1 MTNFLIKLNSLLAA
15 LKKEDIEKYNN
26 YQKEVQNEPWFKKIQ
41 EEYSKIFGSNDR
53 IYIDSEALNSF
64 QLSEVELEPEH
75 EKNLKKLNRFL
86 LITIGAHFNVRD
98 ADSYIEGFAT
108 NGSNKRKKIGT
119 FLTDYLSE
127 RVKKALNYLENDL
140 KDEVPIDGESFTD
153 SRGKPLS
160 DNQKIKK
167 YVEILKKEGMNSV
180 IRELDLNELVEVID
194 INTLFNQRQGKQI
207 LVSKEEVNFSVVISK
222 SPEDV
227 AGMSTDRRWTSCM
240 KLPGYEIKDK
250 NGNKIIDN
258 EGGKRHDALEYDIKY
273 GTLVAYLIKKEDID
287 IKDPIARIAIKPFHN
302 IENEE
307 EYFIAVKPENS
318 IYSDGSLPGKLI
330 EEFRKL
336 VYQFCNKVNKDKFGV
351 FVFKE
356 GLYDDSG
363 SNVIIQ
369 LKDKKLEAKIKSLI
383 DPAIEGVSERR
394 QREVAVAIYKYF
406 MQHKDEKNNI
416 LIKCL
421 ENGNFSSITKFSEQ
435 YIRGN
440 GITNCELDIP
450 LKFEG
455 EYLREVKASKGN
467 FIVDTVEN
475 SEFKG
480 KDIELVVNSYMQNSI
495 FDGGKLKSVAY
506 EPYDIYKTWRKYNN
520 TWKSGYIFSKYFSEY
535 FESVNDPYIFG
546 LLEMRLQEPKQLEE
560 ATKIKVESEIEIL
573 KVLRKVRG

>member
-15 LKKEDIEKYNN
+15 LKKEDIEKYNS
-26 YQKEVQNEPWFKKIQ
+26 YQKEVENEPWFKKIQ

-53 IYIDSEALNSF
+53 IYIDNEALNSF
-64 QLSEVELEPEH
+64 QLSELEPEH

-86 LITIGAHFNVRD
+86 FITTGAKFTVSDGN
-98 ADSYIEGFAT
+98 SYIEGFAT
-108 NGSNKRKKIGT
+108 DGNNKRKKIGT
-119 FLTDYLSE
+119 FLTEYLNE
-127 RVKKALNYLENDL
+127 RVKKALDYLE
-140 KDEVPIDGESFTD
+140 DEVPVAGESFID
-153 SRGKPLS
+153 SRGKALS
-160 DNQKIKK
+160 NNQKIKR
-167 YVEILKKEGMNSV
+167 YVEILKEERMNSI

-207 LVSKEEVNFSVVISK
+207 LISSEEANFSIVISK

-240 KLPGYEIKDK
+240 RLPGYEIKDK
-250 NGNKIIDN
+250 NGNKVIDSK
-258 EGGKRHDALEYDIKY
+258 GGERHDALEYDVKY
-273 GTLVAYLIKKEDID
+273 GTLVAYLIKKEDREIE
-287 IKDPIARIAIKPFHN
+287 DPIARIAIKPFHN
-302 IENEE
+302 IESNE
-307 EYFIAVKPENS
+307 EYFIAVKPENLV
-318 IYSDGSLPGKLI
+318 YSDGSLPTKLT
-330 EEFRKL
+330 EEFKKL
-336 VYQFCNKVNKDKFGV
+336 VYQFCDKVNKDKFGV

-406 MQHKDEKNNI
+406 MQHKDEKNNT

-421 ENGNFSSITKFSEQ
+421 ESESFSGVTKFSEQ
-435 YIRGN
+435 CIRGN

-480 KDIELVVNSYMQNSI
+480 KDIELVVNRYMQNSI

-560 ATKIKVESEIEIL
+560 ASKIKVESEIEIL
-573 KVLRKVRG
+573 EVLRKVRG